1 MFFPMISGY
10 YISQLFSC
18 GVSERLI
25 CFCVKFKG
33 LFVALTHPVAM
44 KASPTVI
51 TRYSLRLVA
60 LFVLCCAILVHLS
73 ATNEIRS
80 EQSQREQIVDR
91 VFDDGEKRTLLH
103 RQRKSAKKKCDS
115 QSVGGTKKAESH
127 RRKVSSSF
135 AGFSFQFIRSV
146 ILFDWNTSFYAT
158 EILCEITAQSYQ
170 L

>member
-1 MFFPMISGY
+1 MISGY

-33 LFVALTHPVAM
+33 LFVVLTHPVAM

-60 LFVLCCAILVHLS
+60 LFVMCCAILVHLS

-91 VFDDGEKRTLLH
+91 VFDDSSKIGDGEKRTLLH
-103 RQRKSAKKKCDS
+103 RQRKSAKNN
-115 QSVGGTKKAESH
+115 VM
-127 RRKVSSSF
+127 VSLSEVQKRLR
-135 AGFSFQFIRSV
+135 AIEER
-146 ILFDWNTSFYAT
+146 
-158 EILCEITAQSYQ
+158 
-170 L
+170 

>member
-1 MFFPMISGY
+1 MISGY

-25 CFCVKFKG
+25 CFCVKFNG
-33 LFVALTHPVAM
+33 LFVVLSHPVAM

-60 LFVLCCAILVHLS
+60 LFVMCCAILGHLS

-91 VFDDGEKRTLLH
+91 VFDDSSKIGDGEKRTLLH
-103 RQRKSAKKKCDS
+103 RQRKSAKNN
-115 QSVGGTKKAESH
+115 VM
-127 RRKVSSSF
+127 VSLSEVQKRLR
-135 AGFSFQFIRSV
+135 AIEER
-146 ILFDWNTSFYAT
+146 
-158 EILCEITAQSYQ
+158 
-170 L
+170 

>member
-1 MFFPMISGY
+1 MISGY

-25 CFCVKFKG
+25 CFCVKFNG
-33 LFVALTHPVAM
+33 LFVVLSHPVAM

-60 LFVLCCAILVHLS
+60 LFVMCCAILVHLS

-91 VFDDGEKRTLLH
+91 VFDDSSKIGDGEKRTLLH
-103 RQRKSAKKKCDS
+103 RQRKSAKNN
-115 QSVGGTKKAESH
+115 VM
-127 RRKVSSSF
+127 VSLSEVQKRLR
-135 AGFSFQFIRSV
+135 AIGER
-146 ILFDWNTSFYAT
+146 
-158 EILCEITAQSYQ
+158 
-170 L
+170 

>member
-1 MFFPMISGY
+1 MLILTWRMFFPMISGY
-10 YISQLFSC
+10 YISQLFSW

-60 LFVLCCAILVHLS
+60 LFVMCCAILVHLS

-80 EQSQREQIVDR
+80 EQSQREQIVD
-91 VFDDGEKRTLLH
+91 
-103 RQRKSAKKKCDS
+103 
-115 QSVGGTKKAESH
+115 
-127 RRKVSSSF
+127 
-135 AGFSFQFIRSV
+135 
-146 ILFDWNTSFYAT
+146 
-158 EILCEITAQSYQ
+158 
-170 L
+170 

>member
-1 MFFPMISGY
+1 MISGY

-91 VFDDGEKRTLLH
+91 VFDDSSKIGDGEKRTLLH
-103 RQRKSAKKKCDS
+103 RQRKSAKNN
-115 QSVGGTKKAESH
+115 VM
-127 RRKVSSSF
+127 VSLSEVQKRLR
-135 AGFSFQFIRSV
+135 AIEER
-146 ILFDWNTSFYAT
+146 
-158 EILCEITAQSYQ
+158 
-170 L
+170 

>member
-1 MFFPMISGY
+1 MLMLTWRMFFPMISGY

-25 CFCVKFKG
+25 CFCVKFNG
-33 LFVALTHPVAM
+33 LFVVLSHPVAM

-60 LFVLCCAILVHLS
+60 LSVMCCAILVHLS

-91 VFDDGEKRTLLH
+91 VFDDSSKIGDGEKRTLLH
-103 RQRKSAKKKCDS
+103 RQRKSAKNNVMVS
-115 QSVGGTKKAESH
+115 LSEV
-127 RRKVSSSF
+127 RKRLR
-135 AGFSFQFIRSV
+135 AIEER
-146 ILFDWNTSFYAT
+146 
-158 EILCEITAQSYQ
+158 
-170 L
+170 

>member
-1 MFFPMISGY
+1 MISGY

-60 LFVLCCAILVHLS
+60 LFVMCCAILVHLS

-91 VFDDGEKRTLLH
+91 VFDDSSKIGDGEKRTLLH
-103 RQRKSAKKKCDS
+103 RQRKSAKNN
-115 QSVGGTKKAESH
+115 VM
-127 RRKVSSSF
+127 VSLSEVQKRLR
-135 AGFSFQFIRSV
+135 AIEER
-146 ILFDWNTSFYAT
+146 
-158 EILCEITAQSYQ
+158 
-170 L
+170 

>member
-1 MFFPMISGY
+1 MLTWRMFFPMISGY
-10 YISQLFSC
+10 YISQLFSW

-60 LFVLCCAILVHLS
+60 LFVMCCAILVHLS

-91 VFDDGEKRTLLH
+91 VFDDSSKIGDGEKRTLLH
-103 RQRKSAKKKCDS
+103 RQRKSAKNN
-115 QSVGGTKKAESH
+115 VM
-127 RRKVSSSF
+127 VSLSEVQKRLR
-135 AGFSFQFIRSV
+135 AIEER
-146 ILFDWNTSFYAT
+146 
-158 EILCEITAQSYQ
+158 
-170 L
+170 

>member
-1 MFFPMISGY
+1 MLILTWRMFFPMISGY

-25 CFCVKFKG
+25 CFCVKFNG
-33 LFVALTHPVAM
+33 LFVVLSHPVAM

-60 LFVLCCAILVHLS
+60 LFVMCCAILVHLS

-91 VFDDGEKRTLLH
+91 VFDDGAKIGDGEKRTLLH
-103 RQRKSAKKKCDS
+103 RQRKSAKNSMMASLSEVQK
-115 QSVGGTKKAESH
+115 
-127 RRKVSSSF
+127 R
-135 AGFSFQFIRSV
+135 
-146 ILFDWNTSFYAT
+146 L
-158 EILCEITAQSYQ
+158 TAIEER
-170 L
+170 

>member
-1 MFFPMISGY
+1 MLTWRMFFPMISGY

-60 LFVLCCAILVHLS
+60 LFVMCCAILVHLS

-91 VFDDGEKRTLLH
+91 VFDDSSKIGDGEKRTLLH
-103 RQRKSAKKKCDS
+103 RQRKSAKNN
-115 QSVGGTKKAESH
+115 VM
-127 RRKVSSSF
+127 VSLSEVQKRLR
-135 AGFSFQFIRSV
+135 AI
-146 ILFDWNTSFYAT
+146 
-158 EILCEITAQSYQ
+158 EEK
-170 L
+170 